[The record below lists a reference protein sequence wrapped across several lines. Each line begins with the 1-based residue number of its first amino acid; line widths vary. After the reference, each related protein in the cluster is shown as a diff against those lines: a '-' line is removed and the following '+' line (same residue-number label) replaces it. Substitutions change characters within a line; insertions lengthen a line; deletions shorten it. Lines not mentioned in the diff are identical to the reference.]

1 MHLSMRA
8 FATATVF
15 VTSIAAPLA
24 AQEAPQ
30 KFAFVD
36 TRKILDQAPGRPEA
50 EAVLQ
55 KEYASLQD
63 QLKKMN
69 DAIVKA
75 FGDYQSLPATTAQAE
90 KDKRLKTVQD
100 KQTEMQQKQQEFET
114 QMATHK
120 EELLQP
126 ILDQIKIVLEDLRVE
141 GKWTMIFDV
150 GQGASIVA
158 ADKNLDLSDRAIA
171 KLRTMP
177 KPVIATGKAD
187 SAAKKPAGAPLNAP
201 AGVRPPGTSAPVT
214 KKPDST
220 ATKKPDSTATKKP
233 SEDSAAGSKP
243 PGV

>member
-8 FATATVF
+8 FAIVTLF
-15 VTSIAAPLA
+15 VTSFAVPLA
-24 AQEAPQ
+24 AQDAPQ
-30 KFAFVD
+30 RIAFVD

-55 KEYASLQD
+55 KEYTSLQD

-69 DAIVKA
+69 DAIVKS

-90 KDKRLKTVQD
+90 KDKRLKAVQD
-100 KQTEMQQKQQEFET
+100 KQAEMQQKQQEFDT
-114 QMATHK
+114 QLTTHR

-141 GKWTMIFDV
+141 GKWTFVFDV

-177 KPVIATGKAD
+177 KPVIASGKAD

-201 AGVRPPGTSAPVT
+201 AGVRPPGMAAPTPVT

-220 ATKKPDSTATKKP
+220 GTKKPD
-233 SEDSAAGSKP
+233 EDSAAGSKP
-243 PGV
+243 PLA

>member
-1 MHLSMRA
+1 MRA
-8 FATATVF
+8 FATASLF
-15 VTSIAAPLA
+15 VTSLAAPLA
-24 AQEAPQ
+24 AQDAPQ
-30 KFAFVD
+30 RFAFVD

-69 DAIVKA
+69 DAIVKS
-75 FGDYQSLPATTAQAE
+75 FGDYQSLPAATAQAE

-100 KQTEMQQKQQEFET
+100 KQTEMQQKQQEFDT
-114 QMATHK
+114 QLTTHK

-201 AGVRPPGTSAPVT
+201 AGVRPPGAPAPVT

-233 SEDSAAGSKP
+233 NEDSAAGSKP
-243 PGV
+243 PGA

>member
-1 MHLSMRA
+1 MRTLA
-8 FATATVF
+8 IASLC
-15 VTSIAAPLA
+15 VTSLAVPLA
-24 AQEAPQ
+24 AQDAQ
-30 KFAFVD
+30 QRIAFVD

-55 KEYASLQD
+55 KEYTSLQD

-69 DAIVKA
+69 DAIVKS
-75 FGDYQSLPATTAQAE
+75 FGDYQSLPATTPQAE
-90 KDKRLKTVQD
+90 KDRRLKTVQD
-100 KQTEMQQKQQEFET
+100 KQTEMQAKQQEFDT
-114 QMATHK
+114 QLTTHR

-141 GKWTMIFDV
+141 GKWTFIFDV

-187 SAAKKPAGAPLNAP
+187 TAAKKPAGAPLNAP
-201 AGVRPPGTSAPVT
+201 AGVRPPGTAAPAPMPKKPDSTGT

-220 ATKKPDSTATKKP
+220 GTKKP

-243 PGV
+243 PLA